1 MPKGP
6 KGTRIFTRGD
16 REAYAMIA
24 PFFLFFIVFVL
35 IPIGVNIVNSFTNY
49 NLDTKKWVG
58 LRNYA
63 RLFQDAYFLRSLR
76 NTAVYAI
83 FSVIPLV
90 IIGFVAAMVV
100 KRQTRAMF
108 AARALLMFPYVS
120 SMVAVSMVWLYLLE
134 PTNGI
139 LNKLLGAMGIPGK
152 KWLFDENLALPCLTV
167 VNIWK
172 NIGYVMIIFLAGL
185 AAIPK
190 ELYEAGR
197 VDGAGDFRMLFS
209 ITIPCVRPVTVFV
222 VTTMCIEAFKT
233 FDQVNIMTNGGPLN
247 STTTVVHQIY
257 VRAFTEFQ
265 MGYASAMSVML
276 LILVFLI
283 TCVNLRMGSGG
294 EVE

>member
-1 MPKGP
+1 MSIVLQIIIWTQRNGSDFEIMQAFS
-6 KGTRIFTRGD
+6 RRD
-16 REAYAMIA
+16 
-24 PFFLFFIVFVL
+24 FL
-35 IPIGVNIVNSFTNY
+35 P
-49 NLDTKKWVG
+49 
-58 LRNYA
+58 
-63 RLFQDAYFLRSLR
+63 LR

-152 KWLFDENLALPCLTV
+152 KWLFDENLALPCLIV

-172 NIGYVMIIFLAGL
+172 NIGYVMHHFSC
-185 AAIPK
+185 
-190 ELYEAGR
+190 R
-197 VDGAGDFRMLFS
+197 VGSNTQGTGTRPVVWIARATFECCSLS
-209 ITIPCVRPVTVFV
+209 TTIPCVRPVTVFV

-233 FDQVNIMTNGGPLN
+233 FDQVKHHDKWGTLELHDY
-247 STTTVVHQIY
+247 S
-257 VRAFTEFQ
+257 RA
-265 MGYASAMSVML
+265 S
-276 LILVFLI
+276 
-283 TCVNLRMGSGG
+283 NLCPGLYR
-294 EVE
+294 VPDRATHRQCR

>member
-152 KWLFDENLALPCLTV
+152 KWLFDENL
-167 VNIWK
+167 
-172 NIGYVMIIFLAGL
+172 
-185 AAIPK
+185 
-190 ELYEAGR
+190 
-197 VDGAGDFRMLFS
+197 S
-209 ITIPCVRPVTVFV
+209 
-222 VTTMCIEAFKT
+222 
-233 FDQVNIMTNGGPLN
+233 
-247 STTTVVHQIY
+247 
-257 VRAFTEFQ
+257 
-265 MGYASAMSVML
+265 
-276 LILVFLI
+276 LIHI
-283 TCVNLRMGSGG
+283 
-294 EVE
+294 

>member
-120 SMVAVSMVWLYLLE
+120 SMVPFLWYGLSFGTHQRHIEQIVGGNGYPRKKVAV
-134 PTNGI
+134 
-139 LNKLLGAMGIPGK
+139 
-152 KWLFDENLALPCLTV
+152 
-167 VNIWK
+167 
-172 NIGYVMIIFLAGL
+172 
-185 AAIPK
+185 
-190 ELYEAGR
+190 
-197 VDGAGDFRMLFS
+197 
-209 ITIPCVRPVTVFV
+209 
-222 VTTMCIEAFKT
+222 
-233 FDQVNIMTNGGPLN
+233 
-247 STTTVVHQIY
+247 
-257 VRAFTEFQ
+257 
-265 MGYASAMSVML
+265 
-276 LILVFLI
+276 
-283 TCVNLRMGSGG
+283 
-294 EVE
+294 